1 MHLYWSLEAA
11 IMIWS
16 VFHAAGGPVVW
27 GGLLSAGLLT
37 ENKNRL
43 LFGSAVSLLQHVPRV

>member
-1 MHLYWSLEAA
+1 
-11 IMIWS
+11 MIWS
-16 VFHAAGGPVVW
+16 IFHATGGPGVQ

-37 ENKNRL
+37 ENKNCL